1 MILRKIAWLI
11 FYGSAA
17 FGSYSF
23 LTNDG
28 YNGIVS
34 AIILL
39 IIYFAL
45 MITKEK
51 QIGY

>member
-1 MILRKIAWLI
+1 MLRIIAWLI

-23 LTNDG
+23 LTKDG

-34 AIILL
+34 GIILL

-45 MITKEK
+45 MITKERR
-51 QIGY
+51 IVN